1 MHKIMQMNQSHNF
14 YSAKCSMPM
23 LCLGIRERKIRLF
36 HANSFPFIQI
46 FACVYFF
53 PYIFIWFCF
62 IWGTRFRYCYFLVM
76 CSLSLSLTRS
86 PTRRVNIV
94 YGIIEA
100 FQDFSTNGWKL
111 NVKKIG
117 CLQNKRNIQ
126 KNAHGK
132 FCVRALI
139 LCMYIWIHINSM
151 NTIFSYSMCTAHA
164 IVFGI
169 HAVLWNIHNIHNI

>member
-1 MHKIMQMNQSHNF
+1 MFDAYALPRNKRKKNSLISCKFISF
-14 YSAKCSMPM
+14 YPNIC
-23 LCLGIRERKIRLF
+23 LCIFLSIYIYLVLF
-36 HANSFPFIQI
+36 YLRHSLQILLFPCNVL
-46 FACVYFF
+46 A
-53 PYIFIWFCF
+53 
-62 IWGTRFRYCYFLVM
+62 
-76 CSLSLSLTRS
+76 LSLSLTRS